1 MVYRDKKYT
10 YGIVLIR
17 LAGLGNDEKAEIVAN
32 VIRDLTG
39 ELENAVRVYRRAT
52 GTTGA

>member
-1 MVYRDKKYT
+1 
-10 YGIVLIR
+10 VLIR

-39 ELENAVRVYRRAT
+39 ELENAFMVISRRT
-52 GTTGA
+52 LRIRPRL